1 MNRRKR
7 PPRRTTTN
15 GPGLLAGP
23 ADESPLAG
31 LFRFL
36 KPKKRRRPLH
46 NRAQP

>member
-7 PPRRTTTN
+7 PPGRTMTN
-15 GPGLLAGP
+15 SPGLLAGP
-23 ADESPLAG
+23 ADELPLAG

-46 NRAQP
+46 NRARP